1 MALNV
6 FELFAKLGFDSSDFD
21 KGVEEAAAGF
31 EDLGDSAS
39 GVSAD
44 TAKAEK
50 AIDKLADAVAEATD
64 DTHGM
69 SDAAQ
74 ANSNKVK
81 VLASR
86 HEQAKE
92 KVEKLRKELNESAEK
107 TGTASDETMV
117 LADKLAK
124 AEKEC
129 NEYADALRDVQDA
142 LDGAGKSSGSTS
154 LLDSIAGGVLKGNL
168 MTNAASAVVNG
179 VKQLASAV
187 WNMDEATE
195 EYRIAQGKL
204 NTAFQAAGYSV
215 TAAQKTFKQ
224 FYAILG
230 DVDTATEASQLLARL
245 STGQEDL
252 ARWTEI
258 AAGVYGTFGDSLPIE
273 GLIEASNET
282 AKVGQVTGV
291 LADALNWVG
300 ISEDDFNV
308 QLSQCANTTERTAL
322 ITETLTGKYRDAA
335 ATFNETNSTLIR
347 ARESQLRLQ
356 DAQAKVGE
364 QSSRLKTALSG
375 ALAPAMEDIYSLTE
389 KIVSA
394 CADWAESWERFV
406 KKQSEPLETDNIEE
420 ARAQIEAWKSEIVE
434 TEKALAIFYSPE
446 VGAHLAELYAN
457 VENGT
462 TQLQE
467 MEDTAAGMAESGTE
481 TADAIDKMT
490 VSANGFSVELINSSM
505 TIEEATERLN
515 TYTSAAT
522 NMFSQINTESELS
535 YQQAIENMQHNVEA
549 TQAFGDN
556 MAQIAGVLPA
566 ELADMFAAGGPEMY
580 AGIVAMLAEANSGA
594 DVGLTELV
602 KLYEE
607 GGLAATEAFLK
618 ASGQLP
624 ADAETPATKVA
635 EAMDNDV
642 SCEQAG
648 ADVIDRTAD
657 AMITRVSTAGFD
669 SAGRIAMQRFIAGM
683 NERRSAVEAAA
694 KAIADAAKNTINAS
708 LAGIGTGGYTG
719 RYSAGGLDYVPYDG
733 YPAILHRREAV
744 LTADE
749 ADAWRAG
756 KTPGGN
762 TSGITIIQNI
772 ESVPQT
778 PVELAAA
785 TAAYFEQ
792 ARWVL

>member
-31 EDLGDSAS
+31 DGLGDSAA

-129 NEYADALRDVQDA
+129 NDYADALRDVQDA

-195 EYRIAQGKL
+195 EYRKAQGKL

-300 ISEDDFNV
+300 ISEDNFNV

-335 ATFNETNSTLIR
+335 ATFSETNSTLIR

-356 DAQAKVGE
+356 DAQSKVGE

-394 CADWAESWERFV
+394 CADWAEGWERAV
-406 KKQSEPLETDNIEE
+406 HAADVPIDVTSVEAARQRVAELNAEIARLRGEGYSEGNSSTLKTLVSQVGNLNEYIEE
-420 ARAQIEAWKSEIVE
+420 NTAAAQ
-434 TEKALAIFYSPE
+434 
-446 VGAHLAELYAN
+446 
-457 VENGT
+457 ENA
-462 TQLQE
+462 
-467 MEDTAAGMAESGTE
+467 DTAKE

-657 AMITRVSTAGFD
+657 AMITRVNTAGFD

>member
-21 KGVEEAAAGF
+21 KSVEEAAAGF
-31 EDLGDSAS
+31 EGMGDSAA

-44 TAKAEK
+44 TAKAGK

-69 SDAAQ
+69 SEAAQ

-129 NEYADALRDVQDA
+129 NDYADALRDVQDA

-168 MTNAASAVVNG
+168 MTNAASAVING

-356 DAQAKVGE
+356 DAQSKVGE

-394 CADWAESWERFV
+394 CADWAEGWERAV
-406 KKQSEPLETDNIEE
+406 HASDVPIDVTSVEAARQRVTELNAEIARLRGEGYGEANSSTLKTLVSQVGNLNEYIEE
-420 ARAQIEAWKSEIVE
+420 NTAAAQ
-434 TEKALAIFYSPE
+434 
-446 VGAHLAELYAN
+446 
-457 VENGT
+457 ENA
-462 TQLQE
+462 
-467 MEDTAAGMAESGTE
+467 DTAKE

-515 TYTSAAT
+515 TYTGAAT

-657 AMITRVSTAGFD
+657 AMITRVNTAGFD

-683 NERRSAVEAAA
+683 NERRSAVEATA

-708 LAGIGTGGYTG
+708 LAGIGTGGYAG

>member
-31 EDLGDSAS
+31 DGLGDSAA

-50 AIDKLADAVAEATD
+50 AIDKLAAAVAEATD

-129 NEYADALRDVQDA
+129 NDYADALRDVQDA

-195 EYRIAQGKL
+195 EYRKAQGKL

-394 CADWAESWERFV
+394 CADWAEGWERAV
-406 KKQSEPLETDNIEE
+406 HAADVPTDVTSVEAARQRVAELNAEIARLRGEGYSEGNSSTLKTLVSQVGNLNEYIEE
-420 ARAQIEAWKSEIVE
+420 NTAAAQ
-434 TEKALAIFYSPE
+434 
-446 VGAHLAELYAN
+446 
-457 VENGT
+457 ENA
-462 TQLQE
+462 
-467 MEDTAAGMAESGTE
+467 DTAKE

-515 TYTSAAT
+515 TYTGAAT

-657 AMITRVSTAGFD
+657 AMITRVNTAGFD

-762 TSGITIIQNI
+762 TNGITIIQNI

>member
-21 KGVEEAAAGF
+21 KSVEEAAAGF
-31 EDLGDSAS
+31 EGMGDSAA

-44 TAKAEK
+44 TAKAGK

-69 SDAAQ
+69 SEAAQ

-129 NEYADALRDVQDA
+129 NDYADALRDVQDA

-168 MTNAASAVVNG
+168 MTNAASAVING

-356 DAQAKVGE
+356 DAQSKVGE

-394 CADWAESWERFV
+394 CADWAEGWERAV
-406 KKQSEPLETDNIEE
+406 HASDVPIDVTSVEAARQRVTELNAEIARLRGEGYGEANSSTLKTLVSQVGNLNEYIEE
-420 ARAQIEAWKSEIVE
+420 NTAAAQ
-434 TEKALAIFYSPE
+434 
-446 VGAHLAELYAN
+446 
-457 VENGT
+457 ENA
-462 TQLQE
+462 
-467 MEDTAAGMAESGTE
+467 DTAKE

-515 TYTSAAT
+515 TYTGAAT

-618 ASGQLP
+618 SSGQLP

-657 AMITRVSTAGFD
+657 AMITRVNTAGFD

-683 NERRSAVEAAA
+683 NERRSAVEATA

-708 LAGIGTGGYTG
+708 LAGIGTGGYAG

>member
-31 EDLGDSAS
+31 EGLGDSAA

-50 AIDKLADAVAEATD
+50 AIDKLAAAVAEATD

-69 SDAAQ
+69 SEAAQ

-92 KVEKLRKELNESAEK
+92 KVEKLRKELNESVEK

-168 MTNAASAVVNG
+168 MTNAASAVING

-291 LADALNWVG
+291 LADALNWVS

-356 DAQAKVGE
+356 DAQSKVGE

-375 ALAPAMEDIYSLTE
+375 ALAPAMEDIYGLTE

-394 CADWAESWERFV
+394 CADWAESWERAV
-406 KKQSEPLETDNIEE
+406 HAADVPIDVTSVEE
-420 ARAQIEAWKSEIVE
+420 ARQRV
-434 TEKALAIFYSPE
+434 
-446 VGAHLAELYAN
+446 AELNAEIARLRGEGYSEGN
-457 VENGT
+457 SSTLMTLVSQVGNLNEYIEENT
-462 TQLQE
+462 AAAQE
-467 MEDTAAGMAESGTE
+467 NADTAKE

-657 AMITRVSTAGFD
+657 AMITRVNTAGFD

-683 NERRSAVEAAA
+683 NERRSAVEATA

-708 LAGIGTGGYTG
+708 LAGIGTGGYAG